1 MVSRSELMAAVA
13 PWSKIAPEILVMWYL
28 YVFVLLAGIANAIQP
43 GQNGA
48 LAKSFSQPLVAGL
61 IVGLCTASTVLIVG
75 LVSRRLAWPTQQ
87 ELSQVPWWAWGG
99 GLFGGGIVITQLLIA
114 RQVGAGVFLGLLVTA
129 GVLTSIIL
137 DHFGWVGFE
146 RHPASLWRV
155 LGGLLMVA
163 GVGLV
168 ALF

>member
-1 MVSRSELMAAVA
+1 
-13 PWSKIAPEILVMWYL
+13 MWYL
-28 YVFVLLAGIANAIQP
+28 YGAVLIAGIANAIQP
-43 GQNGA
+43 GQNST
-48 LAKSFSQPLVAGL
+48 LARSFSQPLVAGL
-61 IVGLCTASTVLIVG
+61 VVGIGTALTVLVAG
-75 LVSRRLAWPTQQ
+75 LVSRRLAWPTPQ

-99 GLFGGGIVITQLLIA
+99 GILGGGIVTTQLLVA

-129 GVLTSIIL
+129 GVVTSILL

-146 RHPASLWRV
+146 EHPASLWRV

-163 GVGLV
+163 GVALV